1 MRTHGWAGSA
11 PATDEEA
18 VERILIA
25 ASEAIDAAGASVKIT
40 DVARAVGVTRQT
52 VYRYF
57 ESVDALLF
65 AAAVHSASAF
75 LDRVYEHVAG
85 ITEPDAALVEGIAFV
100 LEALPEDKHMSLLL
114 APDRANA
121 LGPAVTSELAV
132 QLAQPLLRRFD
143 VDWAAHGFDDDE
155 VDELAEFVLRI
166 LQSFVVDPGRPHR
179 TGPDLRRFLDRWVG
193 PALRTGR

>member
-1 MRTHGWAGSA
+1 MRTHGWAGAA

-18 VERILIA
+18 VERILTA
-25 ASEAIDAAGASVKIT
+25 ASEAIDAVGASVKIT

-65 AAAVHSASAF
+65 AAAVHSASSF
-75 LDRVYEHVAG
+75 LDRVHEHIAG
-85 ITEPDAALVEGIAFV
+85 ITEPDVALVEGIAFV

-114 APDRANA
+114 SPDRANA
-121 LGPAVTSELAV
+121 LGQAVTSELAV
-132 QLAQPLLRRFD
+132 ELAQPLLRSFD
-143 VDWAAHGFDDDE
+143 VDWAANGFDDAE

-166 LQSFVVDPGRPHR
+166 IQSFVVDPGRPAR
-179 TGPDLRRFLDRWVG
+179 TGTDLRRFLDRWVG
-193 PALRTGR
+193 PALRNR